1 MSDSLPVDKLVEE
14 TRTIGRHET
23 KNEAVTT
30 LLSEYITHRKQVKI
44 LDLFGT
50 IDFDRT
56 YDYKADRRRKDSVN
70 RPSGSN
76 A

>member
-1 MSDSLPVDKLVEE
+1 MSDSLPVDKPVEA
-14 TRTIGRHET
+14 TRKIGRHGT

-44 LDLFGT
+44 LDLFRT

-56 YDYKADRRRKDSVN
+56 YDYKAERRRKDSVN
-70 RPSGSN
+70 RPSGSSE
-76 A
+76 